1 MEFQM
6 PLYDSILGV
15 SDTYTELSSV
25 LLHQT
30 FQDAYGRFTPSD
42 SD

>member
-6 PLYDSILGV
+6 PLYDSIFVV
-15 SDTYTELSSV
+15 SSTYTELSSV

-30 FQDAYGRFTPSD
+30 YKEACGRFTPSN
-42 SD
+42 SE